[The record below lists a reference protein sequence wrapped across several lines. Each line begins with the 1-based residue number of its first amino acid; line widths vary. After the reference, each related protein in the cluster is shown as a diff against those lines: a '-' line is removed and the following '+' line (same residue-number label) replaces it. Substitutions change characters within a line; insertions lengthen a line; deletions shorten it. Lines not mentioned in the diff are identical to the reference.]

1 MTGQTTGRQDE
12 TGMAARQDGTPDLPE
27 ENGGLTPL
35 EANENGKQEDTANV
49 DLDEA
54 VGQGE
59 MPYRHGP
66 HRPLPEEDM
75 SARID
80 RLLRA
85 LAEAENARKR
95 AERTAA
101 EARRYAIGDFARDL
115 LTVADNLQR
124 ALVVAKA
131 EGTRGDRS
139 LREGVESTDRL
150 LQSIIERYGVR
161 KMVSL
166 GARFDPK
173 LHEAVMVIEDET
185 REPGVI
191 VDVAEE
197 GYMLHDRLLRPA
209 RVFVNNPNMKPA
221 SHLHGQEPG

>member
-1 MTGQTTGRQDE
+1 MS
-12 TGMAARQDGTPDLPE
+12 TGMAARQDGTSDLPQE
-27 ENGGLTPL
+27 DGGTTL
-35 EANENGKQEDTANV
+35 EASENGKQEDTANV

-54 VGQGE
+54 VAQGE

-75 SARID
+75 ASRID

-131 EGTRGDRS
+131 HGPRGDRS
-139 LREGVESTDRL
+139 LLEGVESTDRL
-150 LQSIIERYGVR
+150 LQSIIERYGIR
-161 KMVSL
+161 KMESL

-191 VDVAEE
+191 VEVAEE

>member
-1 MTGQTTGRQDE
+1 MS
-12 TGMAARQDGTPDLPE
+12 TGMAARQDGTSDLPQE
-27 ENGGLTPL
+27 DGGTTL
-35 EANENGKQEDTANV
+35 EASENGKQEDTANV

-54 VGQGE
+54 VAQGE

-75 SARID
+75 ASRID

-131 EGTRGDRS
+131 EGTRGDSS
-139 LREGVESTDRL
+139 LLEGVKSTDRL

-161 KMVSL
+161 KMESL

-173 LHEAVMVIEDET
+173 LHEAVMVIEDEA

>member
-1 MTGQTTGRQDE
+1 
-12 TGMAARQDGTPDLPE
+12 MAARQDGTPDLPQE
-27 ENGGLTPL
+27 DGGTPL
-35 EANENGKQEDTANV
+35 EANENGKREDTANV
-49 DLDEA
+49 DLDEVVA
-54 VGQGE
+54 QGE
-59 MPYRHGP
+59 MPYRHVP

-75 SARID
+75 ASRID

-131 EGTRGDRS
+131 EATRGDRS
-139 LREGVESTDRL
+139 LVEGVESTDRL

-161 KMVSL
+161 KMESL

>member
-1 MTGQTTGRQDE
+1 MS

-27 ENGGLTPL
+27 ENGMTPL
-35 EANENGKQEDTANV
+35 EANEDGKPEGTANV

-54 VGQGE
+54 VAQGE

-75 SARID
+75 ASRID

-85 LAEAENARKR
+85 LAEADNARKR

-131 EGTRGDRS
+131 EATRGDRS
-139 LREGVESTDRL
+139 LVEGVESTDRL

-161 KMVSL
+161 KMESL